1 MIRLFFAALLVLNG
15 YYLSAQN
22 VIQAEYFIDADAGVG
37 NNKLVTLNNPSADG
51 TFNFN
56 VSLTGLSIGYHK
68 LYIRVK
74 DSSNHWSIAGRR
86 NIEIT
91 SSNII
96 KRITGGEYYF
106 DIDPGYNLASAI
118 IVTPQDTAI
127 LQNFGAVSN
136 SLSVGYH
143 KLYIRLRD
151 NDGNWSITARR
162 NVEVMGAVNNV
173 LTGAE
178 YFFNSDPGPGSAS
191 QAEFIQQ
198 SSDSSFSFKIPLAD
212 IPTGAHTLYLRS
224 KDNGGKWSLTQ
235 WIADSVVTT
244 VQAGLWSDVNTW
256 SNKKIPDAHTVVVLH
271 HDVTADIDGTCKSLA
286 LYRHNVKLVCN
297 AGKKIIITGN
307 QNQ

>member
-1 MIRLFFAALLVLNG
+1 MIKLFFTALLAFNG
-15 YYLSAQN
+15 YYLVAQN

-127 LQNFGAVSN
+127 LQNFGAVTN

-173 LTGAE
+173 LSGAE

-191 QAEFIQQ
+191 QTEFIQQ
-198 SSDSSFSFKIPLAD
+198 SSDSSFSFKIPLTD

-224 KDNGGKWSLTQ
+224 KDNEGRWSITQ
-235 WIADSVVTT
+235 WITDSVVTT

-256 SNKKIPDAHTVVVLH
+256 SNKKIPDAHTVVILH

-286 LYRHNVKLVCN
+286 LYRHNVKLACN